1 MSYKA
6 LYRKYR
12 PNNFDEVVGQKI
24 IVQTLINAIK
34 NNRITHAYIFSG
46 PRGTGKT
53 SIAKIFAKT
62 INCDNLKD
70 YIPCNKCNN
79 CLDYN
84 NKKTVDIIEIDAAS
98 NNGVD
103 EIRNLKSS
111 VTLVPS
117 NSKYKVYI
125 IDEVHMLSTS
135 AFNALLKTLE
145 EPPKNVIFILATT
158 ELYKV
163 PETII
168 SRCQNF
174 DFKRLTITDIA
185 NRLSYIAECEDIKI
199 DSSALKAIAEYSNG
213 GMRDAIG
220 LLDQL
225 SSYKNEEI
233 KSEDVDEI
241 CGLISSEQTFE
252 LLNDIL
258 GNNLKDAI
266 DKIVAY
272 NDNGKNLNIIFEIIV
287 DTLKNLLIYINASDY
302 FSDDNLKSRYDYFSS
317 KISEENI
324 YSIVDEL
331 NNSIKN
337 MKYDNN
343 KLLIAQLCLIKINS
357 LLNKD
362 KVNDNRNDSNLQ
374 KKKENNI
381 SQEIIQNDNL
391 SKKTDNK
398 SWEIIKTNNFDEF
411 KNVRIN
417 NTLALFNKKDLLQ
430 FKRKISVLK
439 DYISNEKYGSMVSLL
454 LDGEL
459 KAKGNEYIIYVYD
472 DKKMTELFNNSLVDI
487 EKFMLSIFKENLKM
501 ISVVL
506 NDWEIIKKDFNNSL
520 RTKKN
525 KYVVKPAI
533 ELELIKTEKENI
545 NPNDIDNMFG
555 EIVKYEKEEKI

>member
-1 MSYKA
+1 MYQA

-241 CGLISSEQTFE
+241 CGLISNEQIFG

-272 NDNGKNLNIIFEIIV
+272 NDNGKNLNIIFEKIV

-343 KLLIAQLCLIKINS
+343 KLLLAQLCLIKINS

-381 SQEIIQNDNL
+381 SQEIIQNDNS

-472 DKKMTELFNNSLVDI
+472 DKKMTELFNNSLFDI
-487 EKFMLSIFKENLKM
+487 EKFMLSIFNENLKM

-525 KYVVKPAI
+525 KYVVKPDI
-533 ELELIKTEKENI
+533 ELELIEPEKENI
-545 NPNDIDNMFG
+545 DPNDIDNMFG

>member
-1 MSYKA
+1 MYQA

-12 PNNFDEVVGQKI
+12 PNNFDEVVSQKI

-241 CGLISSEQTFE
+241 CGLISNEQIFG

-272 NDNGKNLNIIFEIIV
+272 NDNGKNLNIIFEKIV

-302 FSDDNLKSRYDYFSS
+302 FSDDNLKGRYDYFSS

-343 KLLIAQLCLIKINS
+343 KLLLAQLCLIKINS

-381 SQEIIQNDNL
+381 SQEIIQNDNS
-391 SKKTDNK
+391 SKKTYNK

-487 EKFMLSIFKENLKM
+487 EKFMLSIFNENLKM

-525 KYVVKPAI
+525 KYVVKPDI

>member
-1 MSYKA
+1 MYQA

-343 KLLIAQLCLIKINS
+343 KLLLAQLCLIKINS

-381 SQEIIQNDNL
+381 SQEIIQNDNS

-430 FKRKISVLK
+430 FKRKISILK

-487 EKFMLSIFKENLKM
+487 EKFMLSIFKENFKM

-520 RTKKN
+520 RTKEN
-525 KYVVKPAI
+525 KYVVKPDI